1 MLPSSAEIECFNK
14 LKGCRLHF
22 AWLRLMDGEHEAAL
36 RIAIDGAVSI
46 FQRKFFDKPYM
57 DEPVVLSTRLLLM
70 NGGLS
75 KERCVSS
82 FELLAKRVFSGQG
95 IEAENPGVVF
105 RDLLSLKSMCP
116 WSVTD
121 ISRVS
126 FPLVFRMGRKGEML
140 GQANGNSSLN
150 RCPVLSDRAGKI
162 WTPIALADETDID
175 ASCRD
180 ILLVCYSP
188 IEQARKVAAKTHLGS
203 MVHMTQ
209 SFRFVIE
216 RAFLPKEEL

>member
-1 MLPSSAEIECFNK
+1 MLPSSTEIECFNK
-14 LKGCRLHF
+14 LKGWRLHF
-22 AWLRLMDGEHEAAL
+22 AWLRLTDREHEAVL
-36 RIAIDGAVSI
+36 RIAIDGTVSI
-46 FQRKFFDKPYM
+46 FQKKFFDNPYM
-57 DEPVVLSTRLLLM
+57 DEPVVCSVRSLLTD
-70 NGGLS
+70 GGLS

-82 FELLAKRVFSGQG
+82 FELLAKRVFDGQG
-95 IEAENPGVVF
+95 IQAEKPGVVF

-116 WSVTD
+116 WSVMD

-150 RCPVLSDRAGKI
+150 GCPVLSDKVGKI
-162 WTPIALADETDID
+162 WTPITLTDETDID
-175 ASCRD
+175 ASCSD

-188 IEQARKVAAKTHLGS
+188 IEQTREVAAKTHLGS

>member
-1 MLPSSAEIECFNK
+1 MLPSSTEIECFNK
-14 LKGCRLHF
+14 LTGWRLHF
-22 AWLRLMDGEHEAAL
+22 AWLRLMNGEHETVL

-57 DEPVVLSTRLLLM
+57 EEPVVLSTRSLLM
-70 NGGLS
+70 KGGLS

-95 IEAENPGVVF
+95 IQAEKPGVIF

-116 WSVTD
+116 WSVMD
-121 ISRVS
+121 ISHVS
-126 FPLVFRMGRKGEML
+126 FPLVFRIGKEGEML
-140 GQANGNSSLN
+140 NQTDSNFSLKG
-150 RCPVLSDRAGKI
+150 CPVLCDRAGKI
-162 WTPIALADETDID
+162 WAPITLADETDID
-175 ASCRD
+175 ASCSD